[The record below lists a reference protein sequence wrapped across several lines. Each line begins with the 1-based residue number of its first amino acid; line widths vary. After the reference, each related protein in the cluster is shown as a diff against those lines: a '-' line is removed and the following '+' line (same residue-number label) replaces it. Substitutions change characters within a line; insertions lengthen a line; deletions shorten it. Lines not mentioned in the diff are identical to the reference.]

1 METLIKYIG
10 LLDKDGKRHGVNL
23 HAGLNIVTGRSS
35 TGKSALIEI
44 FDYCMGANVETIPKG
59 VITDNA
65 KIYFVLMLIN
75 GTQWV
80 LGHSQTEKGA
90 YYIQL
95 DDRIESEKDITLEY
109 FNEGNLLRK
118 REFREQLS
126 HVFGLNIPNTQE
138 KDNIEYTGKLKE
150 RPTIR
155 NMMSYIL
162 QHQNLVANKLA
173 LFYRFDEKEK
183 KEQVI
188 DQFKIYAGFVDAEY
202 YSTSLKIERLKKEIQ
217 VLQKKMEVEE
227 KTLQSFQDSI
237 SVVLQQYKDTTNKDL
252 FGISGSSYIIAAAK
266 KVKEEIKNATIDS
279 IQANSSSKV
288 SNYIRRYRD
297 LQTQRNLL
305 HASIR
310 KEQLQI
316 QDCED
321 TIRYVESYK
330 QELASTKFTEK
341 AVVDFSICPF
351 CKQHTHMIEDEVTQL
366 YHSINSINE
375 KIRKAP
381 LLGDEMHFKKGEAEL
396 RMQQYQDELAK
407 VEYEIKSLK
416 KIIDELR
423 NNRSLE
429 EQGYKKMLEL
439 EGLIDAVISLKESGL
454 DAVLDAKMAE
464 LTQLEIFFYRKY
476 RIKKKM
482 STASKTINNYLEI
495 YRKDLAFETS
505 LDNYKL
511 IFNLDTFELYF
522 ANKKEKIRLRQ
533 IGSGKNWL
541 NAHLC
546 LFLSLSHFFVTTTGS
561 KIPSL
566 LFIDQPSQ
574 VYFPTKDNYENF
586 SAEKMRENNEGKE
599 VKTDEDRKKLNQ
611 DLEEVTTIF
620 NTLYKFSKSIDNKVQ
635 IIVTEHADGL
645 QLKDVEFDSL
655 VAARWRKDNEGL
667 IMERDSQTS

>member
-10 LLDKDGKRHGVNL
+10 LISKDGKQHGVKL

-44 FDYCMGANVETIPKG
+44 FDYCMGADVETIPKG

-65 KIYFVLMLIN
+65 EVYFVLIMID
-75 GTQWV
+75 GRQWV
-80 LGHSQTEKGA
+80 LGHSQTDKGA

-95 DDRIESEKDITLEY
+95 DDKIENEKDITLDY

-118 REFREQLS
+118 KEFRAQLS
-126 HVFGLNIPNTQE
+126 HVFNLNIPNTQE
-138 KDNIEYTGKLKE
+138 KDNMEYTGNLKE

-202 YSTSLKIERLKKEIQ
+202 YSTSLKIERLKKEIL
-217 VLQKKMEVEE
+217 VLQKKQEVEE

-237 SVVLQQYKDTTNKDL
+237 SAVLQQYKDTTNKDI
-252 FGISGSSYIIAAAK
+252 FDIKASSYIMAAPQ
-266 KVKEEIKNATIDS
+266 KVKEEIKKATIES
-279 IQANSSSKV
+279 IQANSSSEV
-288 SNYIRRYRD
+288 SNYIKRYKE

-310 KEQLQI
+310 QEQLQI

-330 QELASTKFTEK
+330 QELASTTFTEE

-351 CKQHTHMIEDEVTQL
+351 CKQHTHLIEDEVTQL

-381 LLGDEMHFKKGEAEL
+381 LLGDEMHFKKGEAEQ
-396 RMQQYQDELAK
+396 RMQRYQDELDK
-407 VEYEIKSLK
+407 VDKEIKGLK

-439 EGLIDAVISLKESGL
+439 EGLIDAVIGLQESGL
-454 DAVLDAKMAE
+454 ETVLEEKLAE
-464 LTQLEIFFYRKY
+464 LSQLETTFNRKY
-476 RIKKKM
+476 RIKRKM
-482 STASKTINNYLEI
+482 VSASKTINNYLEV
-495 YRKDLAFETS
+495 YRKDLGFESS
-505 LDNYKL
+505 LNNYKL
-511 IFNLDTFELYF
+511 RFDLNTFELYF
-522 ANKKEKIRLRQ
+522 ELKDEKIRLRQ

-546 LFLSLSHFFVTTTGS
+546 LFLSLSHFFVTTKGS
-561 KIPSL
+561 TIPSL

-574 VYFPTKDNYENF
+574 VYFPTKDNYESF

-599 VKTDEDRKKLNQ
+599 VETEEEKKKLNQ

-620 NTLYKFSKSIDNKVQ
+620 NTLYKFSQNHDDKVQ

-645 QLKDVEFDSL
+645 QLKDVEFNSI
-655 VAARWRKDNEGL
+655 VAARWRKDSEGL
-667 IMERDSQTS
+667 IMDRES